1 MRHLATAK
9 KLWKLILLLSRVIS
23 EVCIDTQNP
32 PSQNEHTHTYLHLTG
47 VFGGHDA
54 ASPTFKIYVSGC
66 LGVWVGANL
75 CIYDTRLLVS
85 SLRDQRVHARWA
97 ECERKRQ
104 AHS

>member
-9 KLWKLILLLSRVIS
+9 KLWKLILLLSRVMS

-66 LGVWVGANL
+66 LGGCEFVH
-75 CIYDTRLLVS
+75 
-85 SLRDQRVHARWA
+85 LRHKAISFVLT
-97 ECERKRQ
+97 
-104 AHS
+104 